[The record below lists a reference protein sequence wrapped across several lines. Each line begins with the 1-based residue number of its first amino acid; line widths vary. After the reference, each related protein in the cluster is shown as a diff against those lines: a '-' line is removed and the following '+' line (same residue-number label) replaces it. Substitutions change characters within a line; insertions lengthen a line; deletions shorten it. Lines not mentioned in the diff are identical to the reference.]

1 MTEVIIF
8 NDKRHVYLFYW
19 MIYLSKQSI
28 YMVSTSIHTFH
39 IPVLGVAYSID
50 TPLKVAKYGISS
62 VISIMG
68 DELLEQMRKYHAH
81 NFGVAYTEINTNYD
95 DYRAK
100 RITAYLDLISLIV
113 ETQIADIKRQTFGCD
128 SDITKYFELL
138 PDTSAL
144 KTKYNSYKALRDS
157 HAKDALEQELR
168 DSIVAGS
175 IDVNIMAKVDRINS
189 DSNDMVL
196 PAEYSDALSAL
207 RGFANSR
214 LRSSVVLSAGYN
226 PKLYNYI
233 EQFSDFFPD
242 ENGTLKKKIIL
253 KVSDYRSAIIQGK
266 ILAKKGLLVSEFR
279 IESGLNC
286 GGHAFATEGLLLGPI
301 LEEFKIKRNELTE
314 ELHTLCETA
323 YASKKIQGFLNQ
335 PQIKVTVQGGV
346 GTAKEQLFLQSY
358 YKLDSIGWGSPFL
371 LVPEVTNVDND
382 TLNNLANAEK
392 NDYYLSNASPLGVP
406 FNNFKKSSAELQR
419 KERIAEGRP
428 GSPCYKKHLIT
439 NTEFTTEPICTAS
452 RLYQHLKIKQLNEKN
467 LTGKAYENE
476 YNAIT
481 EKDCLCEGLGAPV
494 LIKDELPLSH
504 NLSAV
509 TICPGPNLA
518 YFSSIMSLSELVG
531 HIYGRVNKL
540 NTLYRP
546 HMFINELE
554 LYINYFKKE
563 IEKYDFSTKQ
573 IKHFRVFKANLLEG
587 IEYYKELVSKIEN
600 ITGAA
605 ISKMKDELM
614 DRGNEVNNI
623 LVPAV
628 AW

>member
-1 MTEVIIF
+1 
-8 NDKRHVYLFYW
+8 

-266 ILAKKGLLVSEFR
+266 IFICQLLF
-279 IESGLNC
+279 
-286 GGHAFATEGLLLGPI
+286 P
-301 LEEFKIKRNELTE
+301 
-314 ELHTLCETA
+314 
-323 YASKKIQGFLNQ
+323 
-335 PQIKVTVQGGV
+335 
-346 GTAKEQLFLQSY
+346 SY
-358 YKLDSIGWGSPFL
+358 H
-371 LVPEVTNVDND
+371 EV
-382 TLNNLANAEK
+382 
-392 NDYYLSNASPLGVP
+392 
-406 FNNFKKSSAELQR
+406 
-419 KERIAEGRP
+419 
-428 GSPCYKKHLIT
+428 
-439 NTEFTTEPICTAS
+439 
-452 RLYQHLKIKQLNEKN
+452 
-467 LTGKAYENE
+467 
-476 YNAIT
+476 
-481 EKDCLCEGLGAPV
+481 
-494 LIKDELPLSH
+494 
-504 NLSAV
+504 
-509 TICPGPNLA
+509 
-518 YFSSIMSLSELVG
+518 
-531 HIYGRVNKL
+531 
-540 NTLYRP
+540 
-546 HMFINELE
+546 
-554 LYINYFKKE
+554 
-563 IEKYDFSTKQ
+563 
-573 IKHFRVFKANLLEG
+573 
-587 IEYYKELVSKIEN
+587 
-600 ITGAA
+600 
-605 ISKMKDELM
+605 
-614 DRGNEVNNI
+614 
-623 LVPAV
+623 
-628 AW
+628 